1 MKCRFAACKIKSVI
15 YTRTETYPC
24 LLDKMCGRNYVCKE
38 GIDMIQSDFIA
49 VGSRLILYAG
59 EEESIIIPDWV
70 TIIGE
75 KAFSII
81 RFLGKSSSRRT

>member
-1 MKCRFAACKIKSVI
+1 
-15 YTRTETYPC
+15 
-24 LLDKMCGRNYVCKE
+24 
-38 GIDMIQSDFIA
+38 MIQSDFIA

-75 KAFSII
+75 KAFYHNTLLREVILPQNMVI
-81 RFLGKSSSRRT
+81 ENKAGFRKKWLKNTKIGFCNKTLISSLRWRCVGD